1 MRGGDIQGD
10 RNPHELQ
17 QRRRRELPTAARE
30 LLAGFAAGAA
40 NVTSGY
46 PFDTVK
52 VRLQSAAPGQYR
64 GAMHCLCTIVQQEGV
79 RRGLFRGLSSPLVG
93 GTAETGINYM
103 VYSRVLDAL
112 RPDDSSTIPLTS
124 VAVAGA
130 VAGVALS
137 VVLGPTELVKCR
149 MQQAGSAAR
158 YPDGP
163 LQCLR
168 EIVATEGGLR
178 GLSRGLGATMAR
190 EVPGNAL
197 FFAVYEALRRG
208 LLGAQQQQQQ
218 QTTLAFGP
226 GASEPLTPRPVSG
239 LTDLAVQVGSDVD
252 SGWWRANCST
262 GPSRPGHL
270 KQHGDDATRYNWLTE
285 AAIAVFCGGTAGTL
299 MWAAVLPID
308 VAKTRLQTARPGSK
322 WDVRLWS
329 HWVMVSTMLRLLA
342 TP

>member
-137 VVLGPTELVKCR
+137 VVLGPTELVKV
-149 MQQAGSAAR
+149 
-158 YPDGP
+158 
-163 LQCLR
+163 R
-168 EIVATEGGLR
+168 EEDR
-178 GLSRGLGATMAR
+178 GLKVVNRGMW
-190 EVPGNAL
+190 
-197 FFAVYEALRRG
+197 RRS
-208 LLGAQQQQQQ
+208 
-218 QTTLAFGP
+218 TL
-226 GASEPLTPRPVSG
+226 ERT
-239 LTDLAVQVGSDVD
+239 
-252 SGWWRANCST
+252 
-262 GPSRPGHL
+262 
-270 KQHGDDATRYNWLTE
+270 
-285 AAIAVFCGGTAGTL
+285 
-299 MWAAVLPID
+299 
-308 VAKTRLQTARPGSK
+308 
-322 WDVRLWS
+322 
-329 HWVMVSTMLRLLA
+329 
-342 TP
+342 